1 MMYYA
6 PARRYSLAQRCHDLI
21 KENNIPAKEI
31 HRMGPQ
37 SGSWS
42 FNWITNKWNKFLKQD
57 NALFDQHK
65 LCLNYIT

>member
-1 MMYYA
+1 MILLMMYYA

-42 FNWITNKWNKFLKQD
+42 FN
-57 NALFDQHK
+57 
-65 LCLNYIT
+65 